1 MADYQPSEFDSNY
14 ERVEGVMREQVI
26 SEHTKDC
33 DVVFV
38 PDGWKVYVKYVA
50 IAHLRPGSNMREM
63 KIAPADMKRFA
74 SRTREWLTQL
84 AGRQGWVMEWDD
96 E

>member
-1 MADYQPSEFDSNY
+1 VSDYRWSEFDTSY

-26 SEHTKDC
+26 SEYTKDC
-33 DVVFV
+33 DVKFV
-38 PDGWKVYVKYVA
+38 PDGWKVYVKYVG
-50 IAHLRPGSNMREM
+50 IAHLKPGSRMRKM
-63 KIAPADMKRFA
+63 AITPADMERFRA
-74 SRTREWLTQL
+74 KTREWLTQL